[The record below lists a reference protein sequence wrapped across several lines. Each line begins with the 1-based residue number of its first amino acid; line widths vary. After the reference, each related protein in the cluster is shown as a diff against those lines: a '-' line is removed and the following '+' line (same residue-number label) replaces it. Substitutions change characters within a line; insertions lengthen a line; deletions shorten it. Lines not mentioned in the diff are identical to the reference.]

1 MLDFWDLMYY
11 TYIIRGHGKQIFLLP
26 DDKIATTDAD
36 QFTSL
41 TEELKIKYDQIFEDP
56 DFKYT
61 KDMTLHI
68 WKQFVSL
75 GTINFGQNLS

>member
-1 MLDFWDLMYY
+1 MYY

-41 TEELKIKYDQIFEDP
+41 TEELKIKYDQIFGCKIID
-56 DFKYT
+56 
-61 KDMTLHI
+61 LCA
-68 WKQFVSL
+68 L
-75 GTINFGQNLS
+75 N